1 MRKRNPMARDLRVN
15 PLYRPRKGK
24 SLRDQEGR
32 ADRWSRAAKHKPPK
46 GTPGSAHGP
55 GGFVRKFTCFL
66 NEATHYR
73 PYVDKPFRRSGRR
86 NVRTARIV
94 VGLAHH
100 FESGLWAKRGLKLDA
115 TQISGTP

>member
-32 ADRWSRAAKHKPPK
+32 ADRWSRAAKHKQPK

-55 GGFVRKFTCFL
+55 GAFESCNSVSQDISCTIIQNRT
-66 NEATHYR
+66 
-73 PYVDKPFRRSGRR
+73 RSGWLSR
-86 NVRTARIV
+86 
-94 VGLAHH
+94 
-100 FESGLWAKRGLKLDA
+100 S
-115 TQISGTP
+115 Q

>member
-32 ADRWSRAAKHKPPK
+32 ADRWSRAAKHKQPQ

-55 GGFVRKFTCFL
+55 GDFVR
-66 NEATHYR
+66 EAAVAAPMR
-73 PYVDKPFRRSGRR
+73 APR
-86 NVRTARIV
+86 
-94 VGLAHH
+94 
-100 FESGLWAKRGLKLDA
+100 
-115 TQISGTP
+115 

>member
-32 ADRWSRAAKHKPPK
+32 ADRWSCAAKLKQPK

-55 GGFVRKFTCFL
+55 GDFVRAAGPSAQRAHRGVGEVDGGTTGATC
-66 NEATHYR
+66 A
-73 PYVDKPFRRSGRR
+73 G
-86 NVRTARIV
+86 
-94 VGLAHH
+94 
-100 FESGLWAKRGLKLDA
+100 
-115 TQISGTP
+115 

>member
-32 ADRWSRAAKHKPPK
+32 EDRWSRAAKHKQPK

-55 GGFVRKFTCFL
+55 GDFICDGWGCLIGK
-66 NEATHYR
+66 H
-73 PYVDKPFRRSGRR
+73 
-86 NVRTARIV
+86 AR
-94 VGLAHH
+94 
-100 FESGLWAKRGLKLDA
+100 
-115 TQISGTP
+115 QY

>member
-32 ADRWSRAAKHKPPK
+32 ADRWSRAAKHKQPK

-55 GGFVRKFTCFL
+55 GDFMR
-66 NEATHYR
+66 AR
-73 PYVDKPFRRSGRR
+73 PANFAAQVQDSAVTETARPRNRSRNGWPFRRLQS
-86 NVRTARIV
+86 
-94 VGLAHH
+94 
-100 FESGLWAKRGLKLDA
+100 
-115 TQISGTP
+115 